1 MLRVTLL
8 AVERCGTTAERW
20 VLAVAGMIVEI
31 ADRGAQPYR
40 VDAAGLGQLLEGGAL
55 LEIAAA
61 HVRPHRQRCR
71 AGVAQA
77 VATQEAVVADQPRTH
92 LFALRYCRDHR

>member
-1 MLRVTLL
+1 M
-8 AVERCGTTAERW
+8 
-20 VLAVAGMIVEI
+20 AVAGMVVEV

-55 LEIAAA
+55 LEVATA
-61 HVRPHRQRCR
+61 HMRPHRQRRR

-77 VATQEAVVADQPRTH
+77 VAAQEAMVANQPRTY